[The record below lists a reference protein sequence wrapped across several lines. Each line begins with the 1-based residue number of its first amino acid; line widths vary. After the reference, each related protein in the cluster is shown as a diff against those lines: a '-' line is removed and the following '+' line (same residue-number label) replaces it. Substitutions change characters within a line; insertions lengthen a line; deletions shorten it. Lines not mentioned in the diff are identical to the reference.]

1 MPGLSR
7 RLAVARG
14 DEPAD
19 LVVRGGRVLSVF
31 TREWLDADVAVV
43 DGVIAGIGSYDGWE
57 TIDAEGR
64 YVVPGFIDSHMHLE
78 SVKLLVDEF
87 ARLVLPLG
95 TTAVVADPHEIAN
108 VLGADGV
115 HWLLDASSGLQLEV
129 FFTASSCVP
138 ASRFESPRRPLGLGD
153 LEALMR
159 RRRVIG
165 LAEMMNFPGVIAGD
179 PAELDKLALDGAAHV
194 DGHAPGV
201 LGKELQAYAAAG
213 IRSDHEMLTV
223 EEGRER
229 LRAGMWLLVREASMA
244 RNLAALLPLVEE
256 YGPGRIAFCTDDR
269 DPEDVVDRGHVN
281 GMVRDAVAAGI
292 EPADAILMASF
303 HPALWHRLDRHGAV
317 APGYV
322 ADLLLLP
329 DLERFV
335 PDTVLK
341 RGRPLEDVPR
351 RDVPDWVRQTV
362 RVKPVTAADF
372 AIPWEGGGAARSIGL
387 VTDQVVTE
395 SLEREPLVVDG
406 HAVSDPERDLVK
418 IAVLE
423 RHLATG
429 RIGFGLLSGSG
440 LRRGALASTVAHDA
454 HNLLVVGASDE
465 DMAFAVR
472 RLAEVGGGIVAVD
485 DGRIVAE
492 CPLPVAG
499 LLSDQPLDVV
509 VEQSR
514 ACNDAAHALGWRG
527 ATPFLTL
534 AFMALSVI
542 PSLKLTDRG
551 LVDVDRF
558 EIVPLRVEAP
568 VGAPTRSMEALLE
581 VLLLRDRAGEQVAR
595 HEHVRVRVPV
605 VGRGLRVVASRVRV
619 ELALQL
625 EHVAEEVVANG
636 ELRQAGRA
644 GEEVTELHGV
654 GLQVG
659 HGLALPGRVLLREGD
674 RIVDK
679 EPHVGAPHERAV
691 EERLSRLRPVDGAD
705 RLRELDGVPI
715 EGLRRGRERLRSLDA
730 EVGRVHRQHGVL
742 AEQLVQRVAQI
753 GRGERRRAARAHRVL
768 RVGHPATA
776 RPARPGGRGE
786 HADRQR
792 GCGGGGEGCQHGA
805 SHGVSFRRLRRLFVA
820 RRAVGSDMRR

>member
-31 TREWLDADVAVV
+31 TREWLQADVAVV
-43 DGVIAGIGSYDGWE
+43 DGVIAGLGSYEGWE
-57 TIDAEGR
+57 AVDADGR
-64 YVVPGFIDSHMHLE
+64 FVVPGFIDPHMHIE
-78 SVKLLVDEF
+78 SVKLLPDEL

-115 HWLLDASSGLQLEV
+115 HWMLDASSGLQLEV

-138 ASRFESPRRPLGLGD
+138 ASAFESPRRPLGLGD

-179 PAELDKLALDGAAHV
+179 PAELDKLALDGADHV

-244 RNLAALLPLVEE
+244 RNLEALLPLVAE
-256 YGPGRIAFCTDDR
+256 YGPWRIAFCTDDR
-269 DPEDVVDRGHVN
+269 DPEDVADRGHIN
-281 GMVRDAVAAGI
+281 GMVRDAVASGVSP
-292 EPADAILMASF
+292 EDAILMATF
-303 HPALWHRLDRHGAV
+303 HPAQWHRLERHGAV

-329 DLERFV
+329 DLERFA
-335 PDTVLK
+335 PDMVLK
-341 RGRPLEDVPR
+341 RGRAIEHVPR
-351 RDVPDWVRQTV
+351 REVPDWLRQTV

-372 AIPWEGGGAARSIGL
+372 AIPWDGGAARAIGL
-387 VTDQVVTE
+387 VADQVVTE
-395 SLEREPLVVDG
+395 SLEVDPLLVDG
-406 HAVSDPERDLVK
+406 HAVSDPDRDIVK

-429 RIGFGLLSGSG
+429 RIGICFLSGSG
-440 LRRGALASTVAHDA
+440 LARGALASTVAHDA
-454 HNLLVVGASDE
+454 HNLVVVGVDDE

-472 RLAEVGGGIVAVD
+472 RLAEVGGGIVAVEKQ
-485 DGRIVAE
+485 RVVAE
-492 CPLPVAG
+492 CPLAVAG
-499 LLSDQPLDVV
+499 LLSDQPLEVV

-514 ACNDAAHALGWRG
+514 ACNDAAHGLGWSG
-527 ATPFLTL
+527 ATPFLTV

-558 EIVPLRVEAP
+558 ELVPLRVEAP
-568 VGAPTRSMEALLE
+568 RGAPTRS
-581 VLLLRDRAGEQVAR
+581 
-595 HEHVRVRVPV
+595 
-605 VGRGLRVVASRVRV
+605 
-619 ELALQL
+619 
-625 EHVAEEVVANG
+625 
-636 ELRQAGRA
+636 
-644 GEEVTELHGV
+644 
-654 GLQVG
+654 
-659 HGLALPGRVLLREGD
+659 
-674 RIVDK
+674 
-679 EPHVGAPHERAV
+679 
-691 EERLSRLRPVDGAD
+691 
-705 RLRELDGVPI
+705 
-715 EGLRRGRERLRSLDA
+715 
-730 EVGRVHRQHGVL
+730 
-742 AEQLVQRVAQI
+742 
-753 GRGERRRAARAHRVL
+753 
-768 RVGHPATA
+768 
-776 RPARPGGRGE
+776 
-786 HADRQR
+786 
-792 GCGGGGEGCQHGA
+792 
-805 SHGVSFRRLRRLFVA
+805 
-820 RRAVGSDMRR
+820 